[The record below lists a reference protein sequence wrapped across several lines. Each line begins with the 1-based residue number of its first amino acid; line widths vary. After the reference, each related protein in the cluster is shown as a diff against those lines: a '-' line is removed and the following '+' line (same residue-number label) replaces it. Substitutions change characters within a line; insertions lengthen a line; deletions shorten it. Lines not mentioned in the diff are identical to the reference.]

1 VLISRLWGIM
11 EMKRQKENIQDK
23 KEKVGMLKTLA
34 QTQLNQKLPEDL
46 AQASPITPRREVT

>member
-1 VLISRLWGIM
+1 
-11 EMKRQKENIQDK
+11 MKRQKENIQDK